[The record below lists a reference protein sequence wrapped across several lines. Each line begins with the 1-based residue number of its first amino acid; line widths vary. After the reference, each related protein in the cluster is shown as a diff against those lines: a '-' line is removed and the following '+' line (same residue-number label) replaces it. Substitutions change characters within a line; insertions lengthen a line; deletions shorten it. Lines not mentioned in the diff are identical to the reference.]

1 MKQKIVIA
9 LTLTTSAL
17 SAVPAFA
24 AEATAPQRAEH
35 RRAPSAEDKARHE
48 ARRKEWEAMTPE
60 QREAKL
66 KAHRAEREARM
77 TPEQKA
83 QHEAR
88 RKEWEAMTPE
98 QRAAKKA
105 EMKPRGGDRP
115 HRERP
120 AQKAPKGA

>member
-9 LTLTTSAL
+9 LTLATSAM
-17 SAVPAFA
+17 PAFA
-24 AEATAPQRAEH
+24 AEAPTPQRAEH

-60 QREAKL
+60 QREAKM
-66 KAHRAEREARM
+66 KAQRADREARM

-88 RKEWEAMTPE
+88 RKAWEAMTPE
-98 QRAAKKA
+98 QREAKKA
-105 EMKPRGGDRP
+105 EMKPRGGEKRRGDRP
-115 HRERP
+115 ARP
-120 AQKAPKGA
+120 QT

>member
-9 LTLTTSAL
+9 LTLTTSVL

-24 AEATAPQRAEH
+24 ADAAPRQHRA
-35 RRAPSAEDKARHE
+35 APSAEDKARHE

-60 QREAKL
+60 QREAKM
-66 KAHRAEREARM
+66 KEHRAEREARM

-98 QRAAKKA
+98 QREAKKA
-105 EMKPRGGDRP
+105 EMKQRGGDRP
-115 HRERP
+115 QRERP
-120 AQKAPKGA
+120 ARPQS

>member
-9 LTLTTSAL
+9 LTLTTSVL

-24 AEATAPQRAEH
+24 ADAAPRKQGEH
-35 RRAPSAEDKARHE
+35 RAAPSAEDK

-60 QREAKL
+60 QREAKM
-66 KAHRAEREARM
+66 KEHRAEREARM

-98 QRAAKKA
+98 QREAKKA
-105 EMKPRGGDRP
+105 DMKQRGGDRP
-115 HRERP
+115 QRQRP
-120 AQKAPKGA
+120 ARPQS